1 MRSKALALSLLI
13 SLFAATAVA
22 RPFLDPQTE
31 QLLVEAV
38 ESAVKLDLF
47 HARCR
52 SDGSRRRTENLNKL
66 IASKFR
72 LTVLGVQ
79 DDLFPERSYRRVQD
93 RLQRDFAAEL
103 SAAGGCQAAR
113 ASGVADQLATRYQEL
128 FTALERLP

>member
-1 MRSKALALSLLI
+1 MRSKTLALSLLI
-13 SLFAATAVA
+13 GLFATTAFA
-22 RPFLDPQTE
+22 RPFLDPETE

-38 ESAVKLDLF
+38 EAAVTLDLF

-52 SDGSRRRTENLNKL
+52 SDGSNRRTENLNKL
-66 IASKFR
+66 IAGKFR

-79 DDLFPERSYRRVQD
+79 DDLFPERSYRRAQE

-103 SAAGGCQAAR
+103 RAAGGCQAAR
-113 ASGVADQLATRYQEL
+113 ASGIAERLATRYQEL